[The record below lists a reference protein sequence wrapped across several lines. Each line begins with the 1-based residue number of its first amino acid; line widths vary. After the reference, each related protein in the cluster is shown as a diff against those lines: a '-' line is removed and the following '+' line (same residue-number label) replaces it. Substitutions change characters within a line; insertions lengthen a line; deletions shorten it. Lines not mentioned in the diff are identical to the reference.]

1 MCVLNRAHKRKS
13 SKKKQDNLNAPNGAG
28 VKIMETK
35 NLTALLL
42 SEDGLAKEKLMNLP
56 RWGEAKS
63 RLLGILETAEK
74 GTVEEFFGPKVS
86 GKGAPMSFQALAN
99 LTFTSAGYVRD
110 KWVRYESE
118 AFKVGTRP
126 SVYDFICKNLVP
138 LSPEELKAL
147 AEKQKHEAEVTAK
160 AVSYLETCELNDITV
175 TAEAV
180 QKNTKLLTKFGE
192 EVVNKIIELLMEE

>member
-1 MCVLNRAHKRKS
+1 
-13 SKKKQDNLNAPNGAG
+13 
-28 VKIMETK
+28 MENK
-35 NLTALLL
+35 NLTPLLL
-42 SEDGLAKEKLMNLP
+42 SEDVFLAKEKLIDLP
-56 RWGEAKS
+56 RWGEAKK
-63 RLLGILETAEK
+63 RLLDMLEKAEQ
-74 GTVEEFFGPKVS
+74 GTVEEFFGSKVS

-138 LSPEELKAL
+138 LSPEEIKAL

-160 AVSYLETCELNDITV
+160 AVSYLETCELNDVTV

-180 QKNTKLLTKFGE
+180 QKNEKLLVKFGE
-192 EVVNKIIELLMEE
+192 EVVNKIIELLTKD

>member
-1 MCVLNRAHKRKS
+1 
-13 SKKKQDNLNAPNGAG
+13 
-28 VKIMETK
+28 MENT
-35 NLTALLL
+35 NLTTLLL
-42 SEDGLAKEKLMNLP
+42 SEDDLAKEKLSNLP
-56 RWGEAKS
+56 RWGEAKN
-63 RLLGILETAEK
+63 RLLGILEKAEE
-74 GTVEEFFGPKVS
+74 GTVAEFFDSKVS

-126 SVYDFICKNLVP
+126 SVYDFLCKNLVP
-138 LSPEELKAL
+138 MSPEEIKAL
-147 AEKQKHEAEVTAK
+147 AEKQKHEAEVKAK

-180 QKNTKLLTKFGE
+180 QNNSKLLAKFGE
-192 EVVNKIIELLMEE
+192 EVVNKIIELLTKE

>member
-1 MCVLNRAHKRKS
+1 
-13 SKKKQDNLNAPNGAG
+13 
-28 VKIMETK
+28 MENQNTI
-35 NLTALLL
+35 LLL
-42 SEDGLAKEKLMNLP
+42 SEDDLAKEKLSKLP
-56 RWGEAKS
+56 RWGEAKT
-63 RLLGILETAEK
+63 RLLGILEKAEE
-74 GTVEEFFGPKVS
+74 GTIEEFFGSKVS

-99 LTFTSAGYVRD
+99 LTFTSAGYIRD

-118 AFKVGTRP
+118 TFKVGTRP

-160 AVSYLETCELNDITV
+160 AVSYLETCELTGITV

-180 QKNTKLLTKFGE
+180 QNNTKLRAKFGE
-192 EVVNKIIELLMEE
+192 EVVTKILELLTKE

>member
-1 MCVLNRAHKRKS
+1 
-13 SKKKQDNLNAPNGAG
+13 
-28 VKIMETK
+28 MENQ
-35 NLTALLL
+35 NLTTLAL
-42 SEDGLAKEKLMNLP
+42 SEDSLAKEKLANLP
-56 RWGEAKS
+56 RWNEAKN
-63 RLLGILETAEK
+63 RLISMLEKAEE
-74 GTVEEFFGPKVS
+74 GTIEEFFASKVG

-118 AFKVGTRP
+118 AFKAGTRP

-180 QKNTKLLTKFGE
+180 QNNNKLLAKFGE
-192 EVVNKIIELLMEE
+192 EVVAKIIELLTKE

>member
-1 MCVLNRAHKRKS
+1 
-13 SKKKQDNLNAPNGAG
+13 
-28 VKIMETK
+28 MENQ
-35 NLTALLL
+35 NLTTLLL
-42 SEDGLAKEKLMNLP
+42 SEDELAKEKLSNLP
-56 RWGEAKS
+56 RWGEAKN
-63 RLLGILETAEK
+63 RLLDILEKAEE
-74 GTVEEFFGPKVS
+74 GTVEEFFASKVS
-86 GKGAPMSFQALAN
+86 GKGAPMSFQAIAN

-138 LSPEELKAL
+138 LSPEELKTL

-180 QKNTKLLTKFGE
+180 QNNNKLLAKFGE
-192 EVVNKIIELLMEE
+192 EVVNKITELLTKE

>member
-1 MCVLNRAHKRKS
+1 
-13 SKKKQDNLNAPNGAG
+13 
-28 VKIMETK
+28 MENT
-35 NLTALLL
+35 NLTTLLL
-42 SEDGLAKEKLMNLP
+42 SEDVSAKEKLIKLP
-56 RWGEAKS
+56 RWGEAKN
-63 RLLGILETAEK
+63 RLLGILEKAEE
-74 GTVEEFFGPKVS
+74 GTIEEFFGSKVS

-180 QKNTKLLTKFGE
+180 QNNNKLLAKFGE
-192 EVVNKIIELLMEE
+192 EVVNKIIELLTKE

>member
-1 MCVLNRAHKRKS
+1 
-13 SKKKQDNLNAPNGAG
+13 
-28 VKIMETK
+28 MENT
-35 NLTALLL
+35 NTTLLL
-42 SEDGLAKEKLMNLP
+42 SEDVSAKEKLIKLP
-56 RWGEAKS
+56 RWGEAKN
-63 RLLGILETAEK
+63 RLISILEKAEE
-74 GTVEEFFGPKVS
+74 GTIEEFFGSKVS
-86 GKGAPMSFQALAN
+86 GKGAPMSFQSLAN

-147 AEKQKHEAEVTAK
+147 AEQQKHEAEVTAK

-180 QKNTKLLTKFGE
+180 QNNNKLLAKFGE
-192 EVVNKIIELLMEE
+192 EVVNKIIELLTKE

>member
-1 MCVLNRAHKRKS
+1 
-13 SKKKQDNLNAPNGAG
+13 
-28 VKIMETK
+28 MENQ
-35 NLTALLL
+35 NLTTLML
-42 SEDGLAKEKLMNLP
+42 SDDNLAKEKLANLP
-56 RWGEAKS
+56 RWAEAKN
-63 RLLGILETAEK
+63 RLLGILEKAEA
-74 GTVEEFFGPKVS
+74 GTVEEFFASKVS

-110 KWVRYESE
+110 KWTRYEAES
-118 AFKVGTRP
+118 FKTGTRP
-126 SVYDFICKNLVP
+126 SVYEFICKNLVP

-180 QKNTKLLTKFGE
+180 QSNQKLLAKFGE
-192 EVVNKIIELLMEE
+192 EVVFKITELLTKE

>member
-1 MCVLNRAHKRKS
+1 
-13 SKKKQDNLNAPNGAG
+13 
-28 VKIMETK
+28 MENNI
-35 NLTALLL
+35 NLTTLAL
-42 SEDGLAKEKLMNLP
+42 SDDDLAKEKLSNLP
-56 RWGEAKS
+56 RWSEAKA
-63 RLLGILETAEK
+63 RLLDLLEKAEE
-74 GTVEEFFGPKVS
+74 GTVEEFFASKVS

-99 LTFTSAGYVRD
+99 LTFTSAGYIRD

-118 AFKVGTRP
+118 AFKAGTRP

-147 AEKQKHEAEVTAK
+147 AERQKHEAAVAAK

-180 QKNTKLLTKFGE
+180 QNNQKLLAKFGE
-192 EVVNKIIELLMEE
+192 EVVNKIIELLTQE